1 MKALFEG
8 AADEGGLGAAVEAEE
23 DSELVDDEDAVV
35 FEFVGAVGWPR
46 AAAQR
51 GLRKAADEFVGVGRV
66 VGGEDKLPVGAPH
79 EDREPEG
86 LVFGPG
92 GSQDEDGAL
101 VAKGV
106 PGGEWGFTPRDARG
120 GGIKSP
126 VAEHEG
132 RKAGPKGG
140 LEARG
145 VLKADE
151 GGLAQKPAVAEAKN

>member
-1 MKALFEG
+1 MKALREG

-23 DSELVDDEDAVV
+23 DADLVDNEDAVV
-35 FEFVGAVGWPR
+35 FEFVGAVGRPR

-51 GLRKAADEFVGVGRV
+51 GLGKAADEFVGACGV
-66 VGGEDKLPVGAPH
+66 VGGKDELPVGAPH
-79 EDREPEG
+79 EGREPEG

-92 GSQDEDGAL
+92 GSKDEDGAM

-106 PGGEWGFTPRDARG
+106 PRGEGSFTPRDARG
-120 GGIKSP
+120 GRIKSP

-145 VLKADE
+145 VLKTDK
-151 GGLAQKPAVAEAKN
+151 GGLAQ